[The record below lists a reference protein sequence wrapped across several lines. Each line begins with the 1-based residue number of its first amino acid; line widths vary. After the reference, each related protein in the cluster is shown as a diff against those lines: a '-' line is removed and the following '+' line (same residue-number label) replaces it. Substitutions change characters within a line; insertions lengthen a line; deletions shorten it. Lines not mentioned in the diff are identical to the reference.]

1 MGVFVMGID
10 RQLLQFI
17 QISYYFITTLV
28 GNLNIIPREN
38 LPFYLP
44 CATETVSSVFF

>member
-10 RQLLQFI
+10 RQLLEFI
-17 QISYYFITTLV
+17 QISYYYITTLV
-28 GNLNIIPREN
+28 GNLSFPREN
-38 LPFYLP
+38 FSFYLP